1 MLVVRDISKS
11 FPGVQALAD
20 INIALRSGEVHALI
34 GENGAGKSTLVK
46 ILGGAHRP
54 DSGQVLLH
62 DRPLPLGDP
71 VAMRRAGIGIVYQEL
86 TLVPELTV
94 AQNIY
99 LGREPASGPWLKRAE
114 MVRSAGRWLERLGC
128 RCRPDTRVRE
138 LGVGTCQM
146 IEVARGLTLDAK
158 VLVFDEPSATL
169 SESELAE
176 LFKVIRELRAKG
188 MAIVYISHRLDEI
201 FELADRVTVLRDGRH
216 IVTQDMEG
224 VDRPQLIRWMVGRDL
239 AEEYP
244 ARAPQFGDVVLDVN
258 RLAAKP
264 YFSDASFQLRRG
276 ELLGVAGLVGAGRTS
291 MGLCLFG
298 ALKPTGGTVQLDGQ
312 LIRSKSPEHALAD
325 GIGYLTED
333 RKGRGLFGGLSV
345 GENIVIS
352 HLKPFKRAGF
362 LARSAMDQ
370 AADDAV
376 RQFDI
381 RTPDTT
387 RAIRVLSGGNQQK
400 ALLARL
406 LQHNLKVLIL
416 DEPTRGVD
424 VGARAEIYSIINRLA
439 ADGVGIIMISSELP
453 ELLGTCDRIMV
464 MCEGRRTGTLD
475 VRDATQEKIMHLA
488 SPEKTTT
495 EAA

>member
-1 MLVVRDISKS
+1 
-11 FPGVQALAD
+11 
-20 INIALRSGEVHALI
+20 
-34 GENGAGKSTLVK
+34 
-46 ILGGAHRP
+46 
-54 DSGQVLLH
+54 
-62 DRPLPLGDP
+62 
-71 VAMRRAGIGIVYQEL
+71 
-86 TLVPELTV
+86 
-94 AQNIY
+94 
-99 LGREPASGPWLKRAE
+99 
-114 MVRSAGRWLERLGC
+114 
-128 RCRPDTRVRE
+128 
-138 LGVGTCQM
+138 
-146 IEVARGLTLDAK
+146 
-158 VLVFDEPSATL
+158 
-169 SESELAE
+169 
-176 LFKVIRELRAKG
+176 
-188 MAIVYISHRLDEI
+188 
-201 FELADRVTVLRDGRH
+201 
-216 IVTQDMEG
+216 
-224 VDRPQLIRWMVGRDL
+224 
-239 AEEYP
+239 
-244 ARAPQFGDVVLDVN
+244 
-258 RLAAKP
+258 
-264 YFSDASFQLRRG
+264 
-276 ELLGVAGLVGAGRTS
+276 